1 MPLSARMPAAKNG
14 TIRCITCSVEV
25 FTPKSVSAIARRALI
40 PDMLKAAA
48 PSMKCTRQNSS
59 MGGSFGAASLTSSM

>member
-1 MPLSARMPAAKNG
+1 M
-14 TIRCITCSVEV
+14 EV
-25 FTPKSVSAIARRALI
+25 FTPKSVSAIARSALM

-59 MGGSFGAASLTSSM
+59 SGGTLGADSFTSSM